1 MFRKSSFPDH
11 GLHFLLRLFQW
22 GKDRPPT
29 GQFEQYSPQTSLGS
43 AMNSASTPGGYGTQP
58 SPYFPQY
65 GGPPG
70 PMTPQG
76 NFAVNSFPV
85 TSIDLLAGP
94 SPVGRPAWETAQQH
108 TPYGGQ
114 AMPGQGMPG
123 QGLPGQGMPGHGIPN
138 QAYGQMPGSA

>member
-1 MFRKSSFPDH
+1 
-11 GLHFLLRLFQW
+11 
-22 GKDRPPT
+22 
-29 GQFEQYSPQTSLGS
+29 
-43 AMNSASTPGGYGTQP
+43 MNSASTPGGYGTQP

-76 NFAVNSFPV
+76 NFAVHSF
-85 TSIDLLAGP
+85 SIMSVDLVLGP

-108 TPYGGQ
+108 PPYGGQ

-123 QGLPGQGMPGHGIPN
+123 QGLPGQGMPGHGMPN
-138 QAYGQMPGSA
+138 QGYGQMPGSAGGYGRGQTTQIGGWNQGQPPQSYGNGYQNYQG